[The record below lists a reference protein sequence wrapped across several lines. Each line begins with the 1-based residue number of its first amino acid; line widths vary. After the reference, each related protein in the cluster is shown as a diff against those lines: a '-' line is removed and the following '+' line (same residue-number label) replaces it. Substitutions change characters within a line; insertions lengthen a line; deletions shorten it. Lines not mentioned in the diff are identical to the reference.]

1 MKGTS
6 LLQRLTK
13 SVPRKSGLIQLYLPL
28 QAHCSQVSVTV
39 PILHI
44 KHGTEVPQ
52 ATRLEG
58 KGAQMPPCS
67 WSGY

>member
-28 QAHCSQVSVTV
+28 QAPLGPGLLLSAPLTPQPPTSSGPGWLT
-39 PILHI
+39 LHG
-44 KHGTEVPQ
+44 HASRPEHV
-52 ATRLEG
+52 
-58 KGAQMPPCS
+58 
-67 WSGY
+67 